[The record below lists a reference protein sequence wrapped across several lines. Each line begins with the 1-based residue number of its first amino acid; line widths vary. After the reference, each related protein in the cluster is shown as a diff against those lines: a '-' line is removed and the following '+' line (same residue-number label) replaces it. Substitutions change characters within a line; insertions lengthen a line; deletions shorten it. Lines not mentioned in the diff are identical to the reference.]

1 MITTN
6 SSKHIIE
13 IPEVRKVGVYAIH
26 NKENNKYYVGSSTNI
41 YNRMKT
47 HRKNIENMIGSN
59 LKMREDLKSE
69 EDIKNFEFIVL
80 ETFEDFQIT
89 DIELRK
95 KEEEYIKKYNAYDGY
110 NCWNRTPC
118 ETGFF
123 GSCERLSSKTVLPKK
138 YFHKSD
144 VEKMTCYELL
154 GRYEKVL
161 LKGNKNDCNG
171 YLLRNE
177 IVERMSRGQNTNI

>member
-1 MITTN
+1 MNI
-6 SSKHIIE
+6 KLHELIV
-13 IPEVRKVGVYAIH
+13 PEVKKVGVYAIR
-26 NKENNKYYVGSSTNI
+26 NKRTNKYYIGSSTNI
-41 YNRMKT
+41 EARMKS
-47 HRKNIENMIGSN
+47 HRSN
-59 LKMREDLKSE
+59 LERKRGLNKKMLSDLESGNIL
-69 EDIKNFEFIVL
+69 DFEFVVL

-177 IVERMSRGQNTNI
+177 IIERMSRGQNTNI